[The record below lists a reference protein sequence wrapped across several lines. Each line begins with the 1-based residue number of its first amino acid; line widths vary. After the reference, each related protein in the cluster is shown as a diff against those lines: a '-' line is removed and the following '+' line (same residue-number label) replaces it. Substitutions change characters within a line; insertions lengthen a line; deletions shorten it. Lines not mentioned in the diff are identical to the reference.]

1 MSKPKFTD
9 TISMLQ
15 GMAPWDVPLNPEVQN
30 HITAVFNSIHGEGG
44 EAFCER
50 EARYIHRTIVEDKK
64 KWTVTPLS
72 VFLAFVDLAVKN
84 LTLEPGAQALC
95 YLLHRSVKLPAAGD
109 KEVWENRVYIAI
121 TGYGEIL
128 LRQRAGQIRHC
139 DTPTVVY
146 EGDDFSYRESGGRK
160 QVSYALDI
168 NHNPARP
175 RACFMKITRIDGSI
189 DYAIILSEAWARLS
203 KYSEKQNKGMTNPL
217 YSSGEG
223 NSIDPGFL
231 IAKCVKHAFKS
242 YPPLP
247 IGRGMVMEA
256 DLPDKEQA
264 PDYYNLGDTSSPDIA
279 TDPAPHEAT
288 SFDPPRDTSAGIVI
302 DTDND
307 EAHGDDAW

>member
-1 MSKPKFTD
+1 M
-9 TISMLQ
+9 
-15 GMAPWDVPLNPEVQN
+15 
-30 HITAVFNSIHGEGG
+30 
-44 EAFCER
+44 
-50 EARYIHRTIVEDKK
+50 
-64 KWTVTPLS
+64 
-72 VFLAFVDLAVKN
+72 
-84 LTLEPGAQALC
+84 
-95 YLLHRSVKLPAAGD
+95 
-109 KEVWENRVYIAI
+109 
-121 TGYGEIL
+121 
-128 LRQRAGQIRHC
+128 
-139 DTPTVVY
+139 VY

-160 QVSYALDI
+160 QVSYTLDI

-175 RACFMKITRIDGSI
+175 WACFMKITRIDGSI
-189 DYAIILSEAWARLS
+189 DYAIILPEAWIRLS
-203 KYSEKQNKGMTNPL
+203 KYSEKQNKGNVNPL

-256 DLPDKEQA
+256 DLPDKVQA
-264 PDYYNLGDTSSPDIA
+264 PDYYNLGDTSSPDLA
-279 TDPAPHEAT
+279 TDPAPHEQA